1 MEKNLKKERLFKK
14 FLKQP
19 FAKHNLEIL
28 KLLNN
33 LRSIKTKNKYCLI
46 CIKPFKLWQLAKMSG
61 ERGVPPKKI
70 NKFFKNLEDAERYVL
85 KIRTKSQND

>member
-1 MEKNLKKERLFKK
+1 MEKNLKKDKLFKK
-14 FLKQP
+14 FFKKP
-19 FAKHNLEIL
+19 FAKHNLETL

-46 CIKPFKLWQLAKMSG
+46 CVKPFKLWQLAKMSG

-70 NKFFKNLEDAERYVL
+70 NKFFKDLEDAERYVL
-85 KIRTKSQND
+85 KIRTKVTQ

>member
-1 MEKNLKKERLFKK
+1 MLIRYGKNLKKEKLFNK

-19 FAKHNLEIL
+19 FAKHNLETL

-46 CIKPFKLWQLAKMSG
+46 CINHLNYGNLQKCLG

-70 NKFFKNLEDAERYVL
+70 NKFFKNLEDAERYVF
-85 KIRTKSQND
+85 KIRTK